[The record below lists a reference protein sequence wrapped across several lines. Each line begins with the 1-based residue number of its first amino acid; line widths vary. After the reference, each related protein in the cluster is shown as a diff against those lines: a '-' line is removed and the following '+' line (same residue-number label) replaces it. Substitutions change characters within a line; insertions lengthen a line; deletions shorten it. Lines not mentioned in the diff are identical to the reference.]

1 MSDLTASKI
10 NLGRLISEENILIEQ
25 RNVTTA
31 YFDTE
36 SRLLVVP
43 KLKETLSNDLID
55 LFLIHECAHCIF
67 TPSDEWLHGIKEVNK
82 TILNV
87 VEDAR
92 IERLIKVRY
101 PGLRHTFSRGYKE
114 LLKRDFFG
122 LSRLNLNTL
131 NLVDKINLTE
141 KVGFIQE
148 ITFNQEEEILHEKVL
163 KTKTFADVV
172 RVAKEIAE
180 YIKSHPI
187 EEECDGEDEDFQ
199 LSNFGDLLD
208 FEIDDT
214 VDNQYKSEKFETKGD
229 NLGALKSGDIDDE
242 ESDEE
247 SDDSVSDDFKELT
260 DDEPQSY
267 TDIFSKENEKHLLS
281 EEYKDSIYVDIP
293 KYSTSDFV
301 VDHSIIYGRLKSE
314 ILKDAIDNTKYNT
327 FKQNNNSVISYL
339 IKEFMLK
346 KNAEGRK
353 KEKIAKTG
361 DINLSKVYSYKIT
374 EDIFKKAT
382 ITPKHQSHGLVFF
395 LDWSASMEE
404 YFDDTINQ
412 LICMMIFCRKMNIPF
427 EVYAFSTNYKSDYDG
442 SNRSKSQVLSS
453 SENVA
458 NINPLTLMNLF
469 SSRMSNIEFVDSIN
483 IMLSRV
489 YGFFKGKNDTFSAIP
504 FWFGLGNTPLN
515 HTLLVSRKVLSE
527 FKIRSKVNK
536 VNAIYLTDGDSHNV
550 TYSFKHNKY
559 NHFSTEYL
567 GGYNKKVYLRD
578 KETKTVVQMKDIH
591 EYFGETNRCVEFL
604 KSSCDFKIF
613 GFRLISQSEM
623 GKKLPKYFGYDE
635 QNSVR
640 KKSFAKENCLLYSES
655 SFDEFW
661 FVKGNVKDTNSELM
675 DSFDENDSVTKM
687 STKFQKALSART
699 NNRVFLRKYIE
710 FIS

>member
-1 MSDLTASKI
+1 MSDLTASKS
-10 NLGRLISEENILIEQ
+10 NLARLLAEEDLIVEQ
-25 RNVTTA
+25 RNVKTA
-31 YFDTE
+31 YFDSQ

-43 KLKETLSNDLID
+43 KLKDDLSNDLID
-55 LFLIHECAHCIF
+55 LFLAHECGHALN
-67 TPSDEWLHGIKEVNK
+67 TKPEDWDAGIKEVNK

-122 LSRLNLNTL
+122 LSKLNLSTL

-148 ITFNQEEEILHEKVL
+148 ISFNEEEEILHEKVL

-172 RVAKEIAE
+172 MVAKEIAE

-187 EEECDGEDEDFQ
+187 EEECCEEDVDFQ
-199 LSNFGDLLD
+199 LSDFGDLLD
-208 FEIDDT
+208 FEIDDNI
-214 VDNQYKSEKFETKGD
+214 DSESKSEKFETKSD
-229 NLGALKSGDIDDE
+229 DLGALKSRTVSGDD
-242 ESDEE
+242 
-247 SDDSVSDDFKELT
+247 SDDDSDDDSEELKELI

-281 EEYKDSIYVDIP
+281 EEYKDSVYVDIP

-301 VDHSIIYGRLKSE
+301 VDYSVIYDRLKSE
-314 ILKDAIDNTKYNT
+314 ILKEAIDNTKYNT
-327 FKQNNNSVISYL
+327 FKKNNNSIISYL

-412 LICMMIFCRKMNIPF
+412 LICMLLFCRKMNIPF
-427 EVYAFSTNYKSDYDG
+427 EVYAFSTNYKSDYDV
-442 SNRSKSQVLSS
+442 SNRNKSQVLSS
-453 SENVA
+453 SEKIA

-469 SSRMSNIEFVDSIN
+469 SSRMSNIEFVDAIN

-489 YGFFKGKNDTFSAIP
+489 YGFFKGKTDVFSPIP
-504 FWFGLGNTPLN
+504 YWFGLGNTPLN
-515 HTLLVSRKVLSE
+515 HTLLISRKVLSE
-527 FKIRSKVNK
+527 FKTRSKVNK

-550 TYSFKHNKY
+550 TYSYKHHSY
-559 NHFSTEYL
+559 NHISTEYL

-578 KETKTVVQMKDIH
+578 KETKTVVQMKNIH

-604 KSSCDFKIF
+604 KNSSDFKIF

-623 GKKLPKYFGYDE
+623 RKNLSKYFGYDE
-635 QNSVR
+635 QNSLR
-640 KKSFAKENCLLYSES
+640 KKSFTKENCLLYSES